1 MWEYITTHYGNTVD
15 EYNEILQYFIPIDIT
30 GHNYY
35 MILTS
40 VLNQFFTVYC
50 IISCHLILILHSGY
64 YNAIYNVCI
73 YNM

>member
-1 MWEYITTHYGNTVD
+1 MWEYITTHYRNTVD

-35 MILTS
+35 IILTS
-40 VLNQFFTVYC
+40 APDQFFFTVYC
-50 IISCHLILILHSGY
+50 IISISCHFILILDLGY

-73 YNM
+73 